1 MRAANTRSASRRARG
16 SSRSGRSRAAA
27 ERAERAAAGIVDY
40 PGQEAAN
47 AAEGAMPVDMFRGAG
62 YDGEGE
68 RMDEEFM
75 PGYAQG
81 ED

>member
-1 MRAANTRSASRRARG
+1 
-16 SSRSGRSRAAA
+16 
-27 ERAERAAAGIVDY
+27 
-40 PGQEAAN
+40 
-47 AAEGAMPVDMFRGAG
+47 MPVDMFRGAG